1 MNRFEHEDGVGPR
14 RPSTGSGRR
23 GGGRSPRVIVPPGP
37 SPVAWPPH
45 KSYTVAVR
53 VLVTGGTGFIGGAVV
68 RELSSRGHAVRVLAR
83 PSSAV
88 GPAQAAGAEVIRG
101 ELADLGCVRAA
112 LAGCEAVVHCAGRV
126 ALRPGLDEELRAA
139 NADAV
144 EWVLGE
150 AHRAGIQRAV
160 LTSST
165 AVLGGS
171 RSPAVLDERSTG
183 NGDSIGI
190 PYFTSKLEGERRALA
205 LAARGLPLV
214 VLRPSYVL
222 GPGDVHGSSA
232 ATLVA
237 LARRRIPG
245 YVEGGAS
252 FCDVR
257 DVARGHAE
265 ALERGK
271 VGEIYTLG
279 GHNLTTTELITRVCT
294 LSGAPVP
301 RKMPYSAAM
310 AIAAAEEI
318 TAGLQKRRPSLTRDL
333 VKASAL
339 YTFASSDKARA
350 ELGYAIRPFD
360 EMVIDTLRWAID
372 AGELSPDNE
381 ALRMLGSSS
390 PAA

>member
-1 MNRFEHEDGVGPR
+1 M
-14 RPSTGSGRR
+14 
-23 GGGRSPRVIVPPGP
+23 
-37 SPVAWPPH
+37 
-45 KSYTVAVR
+45 AVR
-53 VLVTGGTGFIGGAVV
+53 VLVTGGTGFVGGAVV
-68 RELSSRGHAVRVLAR
+68 EELARRGHAVRVVAR
-83 PSSAV
+83 QRSDVARVRAV
-88 GPAQAAGAEVIRG
+88 GAEVVRA
-101 ELADLGCVRAA
+101 ELAELGLLQAA
-112 LAGCEAVVHCAGRV
+112 IGGCEAVVHCAGRV
-126 ALRPGLDEELRAA
+126 GLSPGMEAELRAA
-139 NADAV
+139 NVQAV
-144 EWVLGE
+144 EAVLSE
-150 AHRAGIQRAV
+150 ALRAGVDRVV

-171 RSPAVLDERSTG
+171 RTPAVLDERTS
-183 NGDSIGI
+183 GDCEALGI

-205 LAARGLPLV
+205 LSARGLRLV
-214 VLRPSYVL
+214 VLRPSFVL

-232 ATLVA
+232 ATVVA

-265 ALERGK
+265 ALERGRT
-271 VGEIYTLG
+271 GEIYTLG
-279 GHNLTTTELITRVCT
+279 GHNLTTTEMIARVCA
-294 LSGAPVP
+294 LSGAALP

-318 TAGLQKRRPSLTRDL
+318 TAGLQKRRPAITRDL

-360 EMVIDTLRWAID
+360 EMVQDTLRWAIE
-372 AGELSPDNE
+372 AGRLPADTD
-381 ALRMLGSSS
+381 ALRALSAGA

>member
-1 MNRFEHEDGVGPR
+1 
-14 RPSTGSGRR
+14 
-23 GGGRSPRVIVPPGP
+23 
-37 SPVAWPPH
+37 
-45 KSYTVAVR
+45 VR

-68 RELSSRGHAVRVLAR
+68 RELSGRGHAVRVLAR
-83 PSSAV
+83 PSGA
-88 GPAQAAGAEVIRG
+88 ADAAHLAGAEVIRG
-101 ELADLGCVRAA
+101 ELADSAAIRTA
-112 LAGCEAVVHCAGRV
+112 LAGCEGVIHCAGRV
-126 ALRPGLDEELRAA
+126 ALRPGLESELHAA
-139 NADAV
+139 NVEAV

-150 AHRAGIQRAV
+150 AHRAGVRRAV
-160 LTSST
+160 VTSST

-171 RSPAVLDERSTG
+171 RTPAVLDERTAG
-183 NGDSIGI
+183 NAESLGI
-190 PYFTSKLEGERRALA
+190 AYFTSKLEGERRALA

-214 VLRPSYVL
+214 VLRPSFVL

-265 ALERGK
+265 ALERGRA
-271 VGEIYTLG
+271 GEIYTLG
-279 GHNLTTTELITRVCT
+279 GHNLTTTEMITRVCT
-294 LSGAPVP
+294 LAGAPVP
-301 RKMPYSAAM
+301 RKMPYSAAI

-318 TAGLQKRRPSLTRDL
+318 TAGLQKRRPSITRDL

-360 EMVIDTLRWAID
+360 DMVVDTLRWAIG
-372 AGELSPDNE
+372 AGEIPADND
-381 ALRMLGSSS
+381 ALRTLSEGSSP

>member
-1 MNRFEHEDGVGPR
+1 MP
-14 RPSTGSGRR
+14 
-23 GGGRSPRVIVPPGP
+23 
-37 SPVAWPPH
+37 PVAWGSH

-53 VLVTGGTGFIGGAVV
+53 VLVTGGTGFVGGAVV
-68 RELSSRGHAVRVLAR
+68 RELSCRGHAVRVLAR
-83 PSSAV
+83 PQSDVAL
-88 GPAQAAGAEVIRG
+88 ARAAGAEVVRA
-101 ELADLGCVRAA
+101 ELSDGAGVRAA
-112 LAGCEAVVHCAGRV
+112 ISGCQAVVHCAGRV
-126 ALRPGLDEELRAA
+126 ALGPGLEAELRAA
-139 NADAV
+139 NAEAV
-144 EWVLGE
+144 EAVLGE
-150 AHRAGIQRAV
+150 ALRAGIGRAV

-165 AVLGGS
+165 SVLGGS
-171 RSPAVLDERSTG
+171 RTPAVLDERTA
-183 NGDSIGI
+183 GDCEALGI
-190 PYFTSKLEGERRALA
+190 AYFNAKLEGERRALS

-214 VLRPSYVL
+214 VLRPSFVL

-232 ATLVA
+232 ATVVA

-265 ALERGK
+265 ALERGRT
-271 VGEIYTLG
+271 GEIYTLG
-279 GHNLTTTELITRVCT
+279 GHNLTTTEMISRVCA
-294 LSGAPVP
+294 LAGAPVP

-318 TAGLQKRRPSLTRDL
+318 TAGLQKRRPAITRDL

-360 EMVIDTLRWAID
+360 EMVADTLRWAMR
-372 AGELSPDNE
+372 AGRLPVDTD
-381 ALRMLGSSS
+381 ALRALSADA

>member
-1 MNRFEHEDGVGPR
+1 M
-14 RPSTGSGRR
+14 
-23 GGGRSPRVIVPPGP
+23 
-37 SPVAWPPH
+37 
-45 KSYTVAVR
+45 R

-68 RELSSRGHAVRVLAR
+68 HELARRGHAVRVLAR

-88 GPAQAAGAEVIRG
+88 EAVQAAGAEVMRG
-101 ELADLGCVRAA
+101 ELTDAATVRAA
-112 LAGCEAVVHCAGRV
+112 LAGCDAVVHCAGRV
-126 ALRPGLDEELRAA
+126 ALRPGLDEELHVA
-139 NADAV
+139 NADLV

-150 AHRAGIQRAV
+150 AHRAGVQRVV

-171 RSPAVLDERSTG
+171 RSPAVLDERTAG
-183 NGDSIGI
+183 NAESLGI
-190 PYFTSKLEGERRALA
+190 PYFSSKLEGERRALA
-205 LAARGLPLV
+205 LGAKGLPLV

-222 GPGDVHGSSA
+222 GPGGHGSSA
-232 ATLVA
+232 GTVVA

-265 ALERGK
+265 ALERGRP
-271 VGEIYTLG
+271 GDIYTLG
-279 GHNLTTTELITRVCT
+279 GHNLTTTEMVGRVCA
-294 LSGAPVP
+294 LAGAPVP

-350 ELGYAIRPFD
+350 ELGYSIRPFD
-360 EMVIDTLRWAID
+360 EMVIDTLRWAIA
-372 AGELSPDNE
+372 AGALPADND
-381 ALRMLGSSS
+381 ALRTLSEGAS
-390 PAA
+390 PPPA

>member
-1 MNRFEHEDGVGPR
+1 M
-14 RPSTGSGRR
+14 
-23 GGGRSPRVIVPPGP
+23 
-37 SPVAWPPH
+37 
-45 KSYTVAVR
+45 R

-68 RELSSRGHAVRVLAR
+68 RELSHRGHAVRVLAR
-83 PSSAV
+83 PSSVAET
-88 GPAQAAGAEVIRG
+88 AQAAGAEVLRG
-101 ELADLGCVRAA
+101 DLTDAATVRAA
-112 LAGCEAVVHCAGRV
+112 LAGCEGVVHCVGRV
-126 ALRPGLDEELRAA
+126 ALRPGLEEELRTA

-171 RSPAVLDERSTG
+171 RSPAVLDERTAG
-183 NGDSIGI
+183 NAESLGI
-190 PYFTSKLEGERRALA
+190 PYFTTKQEGERRALA

-214 VLRPSYVL
+214 VLRPAFVL

-232 ATLVA
+232 GTVVA

-265 ALERGK
+265 ALERGRP
-271 VGEIYTLG
+271 GEIYTLG
-279 GHNLTTTELITRVCT
+279 GHNLTTTELIARVCA

-318 TAGLQKRRPSLTRDL
+318 TAGLQKRRPSITRDL
-333 VKASAL
+333 IKASAL

-350 ELGYAIRPFD
+350 ELGYSIRPFD
-360 EMVIDTLRWAID
+360 EMVIDTLRWAIA
-372 AGELSPDNE
+372 AGALSADNE
-381 ALRMLGSSS
+381 ALRTLSEGSSP